1 VLSVLTDKSA
11 EIHSEPEIH
20 GGSQVQSL
28 RPPQTSLQ
36 GHGEKFVGVVFCML
50 LRNRRIIFINA
61 AAWSYFRFGVTAG
74 LQAVDGA
81 GRRILRRGAEL
92 GGRRRLRL
100 RWQRVGAEH
109 EIAPMAMEDPTTSA
123 SLRCSRKPPASPRC
137 ASPTLGCQ
145 PPTARP
151 RARRRG
157 GHRRPGGG
165 AAIRRRSMN
174 RSISQFAF

>member
-1 VLSVLTDKSA
+1 MLSVLTDKSA

-28 RPPQTSLQ
+28 RPPQTSWREVCGGCFLYAVEEPA
-36 GHGEKFVGVVFCML
+36 HY
-50 LRNRRIIFINA
+50 FINA
-61 AAWSYFRFGVTAG
+61 AAWSYFRFGVTAW
-74 LQAVDGA
+74 LQAA
-81 GRRILRRGAEL
+81 RPRRRILRRGAEL

-137 ASPTLGCQ
+137 ASPMLGCQ

-151 RARRRG
+151 RARR
-157 GHRRPGGG
+157 
-165 AAIRRRSMN
+165 
-174 RSISQFAF
+174 